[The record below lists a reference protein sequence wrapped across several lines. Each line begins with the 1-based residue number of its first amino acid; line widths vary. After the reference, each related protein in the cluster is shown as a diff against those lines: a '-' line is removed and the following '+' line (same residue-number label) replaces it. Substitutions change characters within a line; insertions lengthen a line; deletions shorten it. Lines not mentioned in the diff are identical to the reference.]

1 MHPRARGRPR
11 WLGSGLT
18 LPAPSQ
24 EKKNRI
30 GSPFFSHHPNN
41 SDARSQFDWYLLQ
54 FKTREQARAV
64 EVSGKKAR
72 ENPMRSQTNRVHS
85 SQAQRGRHSA
95 SSASISQ
102 NHLDS
107 PRVLEIYGLHMAQTE
122 RPASCSHPD
131 AVAKRKG
138 RDGTVTLS

>member
-1 MHPRARGRPR
+1 MVGKWVNVTSPITR
-11 WLGSGLT
+11 
-18 LPAPSQ
+18 
-24 EKKNRI
+24 EKI
-30 GSPFFSHHPNN
+30 ESVVLFFSHHPNN

-64 EVSGKKAR
+64 EVSGKKSR
-72 ENPMRSQTNRVHS
+72 GNPMRSQTNRVHS
-85 SQAQRGRHSA
+85 SQARRGRHSA